1 MVNKF
6 FGEKGKDWVEENMS
20 FLRWDNFTMTA
31 NSDQVMPLCCTCH
44 MALEVKYDSNPSL
57 EGADNKF
64 YKIHSLFIENWPVI
78 IHLWT
83 G

>member
-1 MVNKF
+1 
-6 FGEKGKDWVEENMS
+6 
-20 FLRWDNFTMTA
+20 MTA

-83 G
+83 GYVGKVDISACFGEWWYYF

>member
-1 MVNKF
+1 
-6 FGEKGKDWVEENMS
+6 
-20 FLRWDNFTMTA
+20 MTA
-31 NSDQVMPLCCTCH
+31 NSDQVMPLCCTCP

>member
-1 MVNKF
+1 
-6 FGEKGKDWVEENMS
+6 
-20 FLRWDNFTMTA
+20 MTA

-64 YKIHSLFIENWPVI
+64 YKIHSLFIENWPII

>member
-1 MVNKF
+1 
-6 FGEKGKDWVEENMS
+6 
-20 FLRWDNFTMTA
+20 MTA

-64 YKIHSLFIENWPVI
+64 YKIHSLAVHWK
-78 IHLWT
+78 LT
-83 G
+83 GYYSSVNRIGKVDISACFGEWWYYF